1 MPILLPLLASAGSAY
16 LQHRGQKK
24 QLERDEARNKQL
36 LNKNRAE
43 AAKRQAQV
51 EGSFGVNKY
60 ALEALEQAR
69 GKQGIK
75 EAQDQAN
82 LSAAN
87 QIELAARL
95 GARGGVNAAAIERSR
110 QNQVLKAGAAQ
121 RQQERA
127 ALNKVGAERAR
138 LDDVKRDRDE
148 RLEGEAAR
156 TAARAQENLFNVQDA
171 KANLNRNLAT
181 NLISSAMPLLGSIG
195 GGGGGAGA
203 GGGSSSTAGTGL
215 DIGGGSPLSGTGSGF
230 NIDYSNASG
239 QGGTL
244 FSMADVA
251 GGTNYGGF
259 GLENIGQGTAGL
271 QDILQMSSSGGLLSG
286 LNMMPGSG
294 KHGMKTPGKFSHE
307 TNPINLMQNGSKVG
321 EVTGG
326 EYVVNPGQAKK
337 IAEQSAYARMLF
349 KKFDKEA

>member
-1 MPILLPLLASAGSAY
+1 MPLLLPLLASAGSAY
-16 LQHRGQKK
+16 LQNRGQKK
-24 QLERDEARNKQL
+24 QLERDEARNKEL
-36 LNKNRAE
+36 LNKNRAD

-69 GKQGIK
+69 GRQGIK
-75 EAQDQAN
+75 EAQDQSN

-110 QNQVLKAGAAQ
+110 QNQVLQAGAAQ
-121 RQQERA
+121 RKEERA
-127 ALNKVGAERAR
+127 ALNKVGSERAR
-138 LDDVKRDRDE
+138 LDDVKRSRDS
-148 RLEGEAAR
+148 RLESQAAD
-156 TAARAQENLFNVQDA
+156 TAARAQENLFNVEDQ
-171 KANLNRNLAT
+171 KSNLNRNLAT

-203 GGGSSSTAGTGL
+203 GAAST
-215 DIGGGSPLSGTGSGF
+215 SGSGLNLGGQMAGSF
-230 NIDYSNASG
+230 NDSG
-239 QGGTL
+239 GYEFPT
-244 FSMADVA
+244 
-251 GGTNYGGF
+251 GGF
-259 GLENIGQGTAGL
+259 GSYNFGATDG
-271 QDILQMSSSGGLLSG
+271 GGLLGG
-286 LNMMPGSG
+286 LSNFRMPGSG

-307 TNPINLMQNGSKVG
+307 SNPINLMKDGAKVG

>member
-1 MPILLPLLASAGSAY
+1 MPLLLPLLASAGSAY

-24 QLERDEARNKQL
+24 QLERDEARNKEL

-95 GARGGVNAAAIERSR
+95 GARGGVNASAIERSR
-110 QNQVLKAGAAQ
+110 QNQVLQAGAAQ
-121 RQQERA
+121 RKEERA
-127 ALNKVGAERAR
+127 ALNKVGAERSR
-138 LDDVKRDRDE
+138 LDDVKRSRDS
-148 RLEGEAAR
+148 RLEFQAAD
-156 TAARAQENLFNVQDA
+156 TAARAQEQLFRTQDA
-171 KANLNRNLAT
+171 QSNLNRNLAT

-195 GGGGGAGA
+195 GGGGAAGA
-203 GGGSSSTAGTGL
+203 GGA
-215 DIGGGSPLSGTGSGF
+215 GGGSPLSGTGSGF

-239 QGGTL
+239 QGGTMYSL
-244 FSMADVA
+244 PS

-271 QDILQMSSSGGLLSG
+271 EDLMGMGSVGGLLSG

-307 TNPINLMQNGSKVG
+307 SNPINLMQDGAKVG

>member
-1 MPILLPLLASAGSAY
+1 MPLLLPLLASAGSAY

-24 QLERDEARNKQL
+24 QLERDEARNKEL
-36 LNKNRAE
+36 LKKNKAE

-69 GKQGIK
+69 GRQGVK

-82 LSAAN
+82 LGAAN

-110 QNQVLKAGAAQ
+110 QNQVLQAGAAQ
-121 RQQERA
+121 RKSERA
-127 ALNKVGAERAR
+127 ALNTVGQERSR
-138 LDDVKRDRDE
+138 LDSVKRSRDQM
-148 RLEGEAAR
+148 LEGEAQR
-156 TAARAQENLFNVQDA
+156 TAARAQENLFNVEDQ

-195 GGGGGAGA
+195 GGGGAAAAA
-203 GGGSSSTAGTGL
+203 GGGSS
-215 DIGGGSPLSGTGSGF
+215 LSGTGSGF

-239 QGGTL
+239 QGGTMYSL
-244 FSMADVA
+244 PG
-251 GGTNYGGF
+251 GGTSYGGF

-271 QDILQMSSSGGLLSG
+271 QDLMGMGSVGGLLSG

-294 KHGMKTPGKFSHE
+294 KNGMKTPGKFSHE
-307 TNPINLMQNGSKVG
+307 SNPINLMQNGSKVG